1 MDIITVQNKLEERS
15 KETARK
21 HLESLKAKLIKD
33 INVYSVPI
41 ASLDQ
46 LAKGITSSSSL
57 AVSIQWIIGQLITAI
72 TPETIINQINA
83 DLQNFINKVNTAQ
96 EQVDEIQSQLQ

>member
-1 MDIITVQNKLEERS
+1 MK
-15 KETARK
+15 K
-21 HLESLKAKLIKD
+21 HKAYLI
-33 INVYSVPI
+33 SI
-41 ASLDQ
+41 AILLLLPDFSFAQ
-46 LAKGITSSSSL
+46 TGAWKLAKDQNGIKVYTRHIDGY
-57 AVSIQWIIGQLITAI
+57 AIDELITAI